1 MESPAYGFSGVA
13 LGRHLTAEF
22 YDCAG
27 EVLADP
33 GKMEA
38 IFIGAAKASGATVLG
53 SRFHNFEPQG
63 VSGFVI
69 IAESHL
75 SVHAWPEHDYAA
87 VDIFTC
93 GEHIDFQAALDY
105 LKAGLDSESMVV
117 SGVLSRGI
125 VGNDG
130 IERAVPVYGG
140 RTAAYTMSWRNRFDD
155 MHAWG
160 MLVSID
166 VHECEEASLRNPD
179 AVTAAL
185 SDLCGELGLP
195 GIASADVTAF
205 DDPEKGGGLNFCLIL
220 DNASQVSGNVSF
232 ASKCAYVNVFSIRF
246 FEPRFAAELALKAFR
261 GRRYRM
267 QVAERR

>member
-1 MESPAYGFSGVA
+1 MFKSIFTKYIAFITLLMAFSIALLVLTISTMLASYSADSKSDLMTKTADSVAVATEAYFHYSEGDDIS
-13 LGRHLTAEF
+13 
-22 YDCAG
+22 DS
-27 EVLADP
+27 
-33 GKMEA
+33 
-38 IFIGAAKASGATVLG
+38 FINDIKG
-53 SRFHNFEPQG
+53 
-63 VSGFVI
+63 
-69 IAESHL
+69 IAEIS
-75 SVHAWPEHDYAA
+75 
-87 VDIFTC
+87 
-93 GEHIDFQAALDY
+93 
-105 LKAGLDSESMVV
+105 DSLVY
-117 SGVLSRGI
+117 I